1 MFHHFK
7 RNALQKVSLATKNQ
21 YEQLFCWKTLLF
33 CLCLGACTSKK
44 KEVTAPIDTLPLVSI
59 DAISVEEGDVTRNI
73 DLVLRLSTSSTQV
86 VSLKLN
92 SENGT
97 ANAYEDFEVV
107 EDQEVIF
114 APGTLEQT
122 FTLTI
127 LGDEKFEA
135 SESFSLKISDV
146 KNAYIGQ
153 ANGIITLLTDDDND
167 QLIIPTTGFV
177 SPTSYPDRQLIWQDE
192 FNSSQDLSEFW
203 TFETGN
209 NGWGNN
215 ELQFYLK
222 ENTYL
227 QENHLV
233 IEARK
238 ENHGGSLYTSS
249 RMISKDKFD
258 FQYGRVD
265 IRAVL
270 PYGQGIWPALWMLGD
285 NIFTAGWP
293 QCGEIDIMEVV
304 GHQPNTLHGTAH
316 WSNQGGSHSYV
327 GGSTTLATGSFSDQ
341 FHVFS
346 IIWREDK
353 IEWLLDDQPYYELA
367 ITANEFSEFHNNFFL
382 IFNVAIGGNWPGNP
396 DASTV
401 FPQYLLVDY
410 IRVFQ

>member
-1 MFHHFK
+1 MSQAFK
-7 RNALQKVSLATKNQ
+7 LISSQKVGLTLKNQ
-21 YEQLFCWKTLLF
+21 TKHFFCWTILLL
-33 CLCLGACTSKK
+33 CLGLGACTSQKDD
-44 KEVTAPIDTLPLVSI
+44 VTTPLDTLPLVSI
-59 DAISVEEGDVTRNI
+59 DSVSIAEGDITRNI
-73 DLVLRLSTSSTQV
+73 EIMLRLSAPSAQV

-92 SENGT
+92 SVNGT
-97 ANAYEDFEVV
+97 ANAYEDFLVV
-107 EDQEVIF
+107 EDQDVVF
-114 APGTLEQT
+114 LTGTTEQS

-135 SESFSLKISDV
+135 SESFSLKISEV

-153 ANGIITLLTDDDND
+153 AIGMVTLLTDDEND
-167 QLIIPTTGFV
+167 QLVIPSTGFI

-192 FNSSQDLSEFW
+192 FNTEQDLSEFW

-209 NGWGNN
+209 SGWGNN

-227 QENHLV
+227 QEDHLV

-258 FQYGRVD
+258 FRYGRVD

-285 NIFTAGWP
+285 NIFTEGWP

-304 GHQPNTLHGTAH
+304 GHQPNLLHGTAH
-316 WSNQGGSHSYV
+316 WSNQGGTHSYI
-327 GGSTTLATGSFSDQ
+327 GGSTTSTAGSFSDQ

-346 IIWREDK
+346 IIWSEDK
-353 IEWLLDDQPYYELA
+353 IEWLLDDQAYYELA
-367 ITANEFSEFHNNFFL
+367 ITANEFSEFHKNFFL
-382 IFNVAIGGNWPGNP
+382 IFNVAVGGNWPGNP